1 MKLLL
6 GELWRYTIVGG
17 AGFVVDFFFLYALTE
32 WSGFHYLISATV
44 GFCAGLVINYVFCI
58 YWVFRHRAFGS
69 ARIEFAIFM
78 AVGLGG
84 LLLNDVFLAI
94 CTPLL
99 DGNYMVAKM
108 GAVGFVFLWNFFMRR
123 QLLFV
128 QRKQSSLESMKT
140 NKSI

>member
-6 GELWRYTIVGG
+6 AELWRYTIVGG
-17 AGFVVDFFFLYALTE
+17 AGFVVDFFILYALTE
-32 WSGFHYLISATV
+32 WGGFHYLVSATV
-44 GFCAGLVINYVFCI
+44 GFSAGLVINYVFCI

-84 LLLNDVFLAI
+84 LLLNDIFLAI

-99 DGNYMVAKM
+99 EGNYMVAKI
-108 GAVGFVFLWNFFMRR
+108 GAVGFIFLWNFFMRR